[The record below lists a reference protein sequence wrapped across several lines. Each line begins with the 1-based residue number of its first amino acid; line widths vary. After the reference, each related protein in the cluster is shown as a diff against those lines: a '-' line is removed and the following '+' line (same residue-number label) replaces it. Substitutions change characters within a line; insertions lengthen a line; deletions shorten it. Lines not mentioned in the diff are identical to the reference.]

1 MGETMSVF
9 GIVTLIQP
17 AVFLLILGTSLCSL
31 GCFWLL
37 IGRKIQKKWLKIV
50 SALVVWAG
58 SYAIFAAGVV
68 MKYGMAPISFEVIQG
83 L

>member
-1 MGETMSVF
+1 
-9 GIVTLIQP
+9 
-17 AVFLLILGTSLCSL
+17 L

-68 MKYGMAPISFEVIQG
+68 MKYGVAPISFEVIQG